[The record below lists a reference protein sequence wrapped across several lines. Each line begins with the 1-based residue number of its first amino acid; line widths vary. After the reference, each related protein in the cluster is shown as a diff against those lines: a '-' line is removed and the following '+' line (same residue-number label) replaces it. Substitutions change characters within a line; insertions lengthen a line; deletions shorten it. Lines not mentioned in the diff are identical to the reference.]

1 MEIFHRSNKE
11 EISTN
16 EASDRQAEDR
26 IKKIGELKSFYLPYK
41 KSFKIRNV

>member
-1 MEIFHRSNKE
+1 ME

-16 EASDRQAEDR
+16 EASNRQAEDS

-41 KSFKIRNV
+41 KSFTIRNV